1 METMR
6 AIGYLDNLPI
16 SDPESLVDLESP
28 VPIPGPHDLLVE
40 VRAVSVNPVD
50 VKQRAAAKPVDGG
63 RILGFDAAGV
73 VHAIGDR
80 VELFAPSDE
89 VYYAGTINRQGTDS
103 QFHAVDERIVGHK
116 PTTLSFEDAAALP
129 LTTITAWESLFDR
142 LNLTQNSTG
151 TLLVV
156 GASGGVGS
164 MMLQLAAK
172 LVPGLRVIAT
182 ASRPEAERWVR
193 NLGADEV
200 VNHRGD
206 LAEQVLALAPK
217 GVEYLF
223 SSYSAGQIE
232 AYATIVKP
240 FGHVVAID
248 DPHGVDVGAFKG
260 KSIAWH
266 WESMFT
272 RPVHRT
278 PDMLGQHELLDQV
291 AMLVD
296 AGLIVST
303 ATTRLSPL
311 DAEQLREAHRLV
323 ESGNV
328 IGKVV
333 VGGWPKRAEPA

>member
-6 AIGYLDNLPI
+6 AIGYLDNLPVT
-16 SDPESLVDLESP
+16 DPEALVDLELP
-28 VPIPGPHDLLVE
+28 VPSPGSHDLLVE

-50 VKQRAAAKPVDGG
+50 VKQRANAKPDSGG

-80 VELFAPSDE
+80 VELFAPGDE
-89 VYYAGTINRQGTDS
+89 VYYAGTINRAGADS

-116 PTTLSFEDAAALP
+116 PRTLSFEDAAALP
-129 LTTITAWESLFDR
+129 LTTITAWESLFER

-164 MMLQLAAK
+164 MVLQLAEK
-172 LVPGLRVIAT
+172 LVPGLHVIAT
-182 ASRPEAERWVR
+182 ASRPEAEKWVR
-193 NLGADEV
+193 ELGADDT

-206 LAEQVLALAPK
+206 LAGQVLELAPK
-217 GVEYLF
+217 GVDYLF
-223 SSYSAGQIE
+223 TSHSAGQIE
-232 AYATIVKP
+232 TYAKIVRP
-240 FGHVVAID
+240 FGHIVAID
-248 DPHGVDVGAFKG
+248 EPAGLEIGALKS

-266 WESMFT
+266 WEYMFT
-272 RPVHRT
+272 RPVQRT
-278 PDMLGQHELLDQV
+278 PDMLGQHELLDEV
-291 AMLVD
+291 AVLVD
-296 AGLIVST
+296 AGRIVST

-323 ESGNV
+323 ESGSV

-333 VGGWPKRAEPA
+333 VGGWPK